1 MTSSSS
7 STASSTSKIESLEL
21 QIQSVDDEMIKLI
34 TENERAKKKCENLIR
49 SLNGIGGVAKM
60 VYNCHQM
67 AQDIQSFEAELAALN
82 SEELAMRE
90 ENVLLRRE
98 LENAVKCMETLLL
111 DTEPAIVQKAMLEQ
125 QQQQQQKKL
134 QLQHSQKQ

>member
-7 STASSTSKIESLEL
+7 LSSTSKIESLEL
-21 QIQSVDDEMIKLI
+21 QIQSVDDEMINLI